1 MSQPTRRAR
10 TVWSAGWT
18 ALAVLSVIA
27 LFVTMRSAGSG
38 SVVIVALT
46 SLALALALALVMVR
60 AHERSLRVLRQ
71 YASDLATG
79 AAEQPAPVQF
89 VEHQSAAQA
98 VNALA
103 TDLRERVERLRQERD
118 QLAVLIEFGTEGLLQ
133 VTPAG
138 RIQHVNPAAA
148 RLLGLPADARGQS
161 INTLIRNGELRELLM
176 SAAGGASV
184 QTFELVV
191 DDRQLIAVCRALP
204 DNGGAVAA
212 IIDLTALRRLEAV
225 RRDFVANVSHEL
237 KTPLTSIRGYTETLM
252 ADDLPADV
260 RRQFLEVVQ
269 QNTTRIQRIV
279 DDLLDLSRLQSGGWS
294 PEIQDVDAAELAAD
308 AWVACAE
315 TARLKKINFDVATS
329 GRTHVSADPGGL
341 RQVLANLYD
350 NALRYTS
357 NGGRINV
364 RIEELS
370 NGNRRAHAYGDWVEI
385 LVQDTGTGIPRE
397 ALPRV
402 FERFYRVD
410 PARSRAEGGTGLGL
424 SIVKHLVERMD
435 GEVTAESELGK
446 GTTIRVRLRAA

>member
-1 MSQPTRRAR
+1 MNQPPRSAR
-10 TVWSAGWT
+10 TVWFAGWAT
-18 ALAVLSVIA
+18 LSVLSVIA
-27 LFVTMRSAGSG
+27 LVFAMRSAGSG
-38 SVVIVALT
+38 TVVIVALT
-46 SLALALALALVMVR
+46 ALAFALALALVMVR
-60 AHERSLRVLRQ
+60 ANERSLHALRQ
-71 YASDLATG
+71 YAGDLATG
-79 AAEQPAPVQF
+79 AAQPPALITF
-89 VEHQSAAQA
+89 AEHQTAAQA
-98 VNALA
+98 VELLA
-103 TDLRERVERLRQERD
+103 TDLRERVDRLRQERD
-118 QLAVLIEFGTEGLLQ
+118 QLAVLLEFGTEGLLQ
-133 VTPAG
+133 ISAPG

-161 INTLIRNGELRELLM
+161 ILTLIRNAELRDLLM
-176 SAAGGASV
+176 AAARGANV

-191 DDRQLIAVCRALP
+191 DDRQLLAVCRALP
-204 DNGGAVAA
+204 DGGAVAA

-269 QNTTRIQRIV
+269 KNTTRIQRIV

-294 PEIQDVDAAELAAD
+294 PEIQNVDAAELAAD
-308 AWVACAE
+308 TWIACSE
-315 TARLKKINFDVATS
+315 TARIKRIDFDVATS
-329 GRTHVSADPGGL
+329 GRTHVAADPGGL

-350 NALRYTS
+350 NALRYTA
-357 NGGRINV
+357 NGGRVNV
-364 RIEELS
+364 RIEEVT
-370 NGNRRAHAYGDWVEI
+370 NGSRRDHHGDWIEI
-385 LVQDTGTGIPRE
+385 QVQDTGAGIPRE